1 MVVRVNG
8 AFKGEISQDEP
19 TYITGNSAREIL
31 DELREGGI
39 FTAEMT
45 LDAYLQFLARNASF
59 FAGAEVSVV
68 GETLDERAQSVFDGL
83 LAAGL
88 FEREEAQ

>member
-8 AFKGEISQDEP
+8 AFNGEISRDEP
-19 TYITGNSAREIL
+19 TYITGDTAREIL

-45 LDAYLQFLARNASF
+45 LDAYLQSLARNAGL
-59 FAGAEVSVV
+59 FAGANISAA
-68 GETLDERAQSVFDGL
+68 GATLDERAQSVFDGL
-83 LAAGL
+83 VAAGL
-88 FEREEAQ
+88 FEREEVQ